1 MLNPLE
7 RQSSRQWAI
16 VLTITA
22 LLAGAGIGYVDSRPT
37 WDDTGIT
44 VMALALTALAFSLA
58 RPRQWW
64 LWSVLVGVG
73 TPAFAV
79 LSGGSPGTSI
89 ALVVALLGGR
99 IGALAGTGFRT
110 AMR

>member
-1 MLNPLE
+1 MLNAPE

-16 VLTITA
+16 VLTIMA

-44 VMALALTALAFSLA
+44 VMALAITAAAFSLA

-64 LWSVLVGVG
+64 LWSLLVGAG

-79 LSGGSPGTSI
+79 LSGGSPASSM
-89 ALVVALLGGR
+89 ALVVALLGGG
-99 IGALAGTGFRT
+99 IGTLAGSGFRT
-110 AMR
+110 SMR